1 MALTRSAFSDLV
13 TAGFDKYYF
22 DAQAT
27 GSPSDAIF
35 NTAGSSKQSE
45 KASGLITGGHLA
57 TKAEGVGKTPLNAY
71 LGYDTEL
78 THSTLAGYLELTE
91 ELIEDDLSG
100 TIRRLPS
107 GLATIA
113 VNTKEQ
119 QRINF
124 LLTGFTT
131 ANGGDSKTL
140 WSTTHP
146 KKSGGTWQNRPS
158 TELDISPANYRAAR
172 AAFFKMPD
180 HYGVARE
187 QVAAVALVAPE
198 ENDYWNEIIK
208 SAYVADSGNRNES
221 NWQNSVQVV
230 QSARWGISDTD
241 QWALFA
247 DKSSHG
253 IIMYERIAPQV
264 RALDNSDSDFATGNM
279 RMQVRARWSVGDELS
294 GIGTWGTTGI

>member
-1 MALTRSAFSDLV
+1 MALTRSALTDLV

-22 DAQAT
+22 DAIRT
-27 GSPSDAIF
+27 GMPSDAIF
-35 NTAGSSKQSE
+35 NESGSVKQSE
-45 KASGLITGGHLA
+45 KASGLITGGHLS
-57 TKAEGVGKTPLNAY
+57 TKAEGTPKAPLNAY

-107 GLATIA
+107 GLANIA
-113 VNTKEQ
+113 ANTKEQ

-131 ANGGDSKTL
+131 ANGGDGKTL
-140 WSTTHP
+140 WATDHP
-146 KKSGGTWQNRPS
+146 KKSGGTWANRPS

-172 AAFFKMPD
+172 AAFYKMPD

-187 QVAAVALVAPE
+187 QVASVALCAPE
-198 ENDYWNEIIK
+198 EFDYWNEIIK
-208 SAYVADSGNRNES
+208 SSFVADSANRNES

-241 QWALFA
+241 QWALFT
-247 DKSSHG
+247 DKAGHG
-253 IIMYERIAPQV
+253 IIMYERLAPSV

-279 RMQVRARWSVGDELS
+279 RMQVRARWSVGDEMS